1 MTTTRRRSAT
11 RGPGRG
17 AALGAALGT
26 TAVVVAL
33 GLLSLGALTGCGIR
47 ATTVPVD
54 VGPAPSRVS
63 CKKPS
68 STPSTPTGTGGV
80 QGIRAT
86 VELVCGAQLVGV
98 QRVVPVPEKRPA
110 RDVAVLVTQAL
121 LEVLQR
127 EPSAEEREAG
137 FTTEVPVLLAA
148 SAPRP
153 GDPQGTVR
161 LSRRPEDLPPVAL
174 SQLVCT
180 LAGSDAVSTGSGPV
194 VLGGPDADPP
204 RAWECTDAVRS
215 RPEAVPTLGDVVRP
229 SASPAPSPSSS

>member
-1 MTTTRRRSAT
+1 MG
-11 RGPGRG
+11 RGTAGRG
-17 AALGAALGT
+17 AWLGATLGT

-63 CKKPS
+63 CK
-68 STPSTPTGTGGV
+68 TPAGASAAAGGV

-98 QRVVPVPEKRPA
+98 QRVVAVPEKQPA

-121 LEVLQR
+121 LEMLQR

-137 FTTEVPVLLAA
+137 FTTEVPATLTA

-153 GDPQGTVR
+153 GDPAGTVR
-161 LSRRPEDLPPVAL
+161 LSRKPEDLPPVAL

-180 LAGSDAVSTGSGPV
+180 LAETDVLPAGPGPV

-215 RPEAVPTLGDVVRP
+215 RPESVATLGDVVRP
-229 SASPAPSPSSS
+229 SASPAPSPTPS

>member
-1 MTTTRRRSAT
+1 MTTRRSAGRSA
-11 RGPGRG
+11 GSDGGRSAG
-17 AALGAALGT
+17 RNAGSGAKAAVAAALS
-26 TAVVVAL
+26 
-33 GLLSLGALTGCGIR
+33 LLSLGVLSGCGIR

-63 CKKPS
+63 CK
-68 STPSTPTGTGGV
+68 TPAGTAAGTGGV

-98 QRVVPVPEKRPA
+98 QRVVPVPEKKPA
-110 RDVAVLVTQAL
+110 RDPAVLVTEAL
-121 LEVLQR
+121 LEVLQE

-137 FTTEVPVLLAA
+137 FTSEVPAGLTA

-153 GDPQGTVR
+153 GDPAGTVR
-161 LSRRPEDLPPVAL
+161 LSRKPEDLPPVAL

-180 LAGSDAVSTGSGPV
+180 LAESDAVSAGPGPV

-204 RAWECTDAVRS
+204 RAWACTDAVRS
-215 RPEAVPTLGDVVRP
+215 RPETVPTLGDVVRP
-229 SASPAPSPSSS
+229 TAAPAPTPS